1 MKENIKISV
10 YVGLGFLI
18 SFGILFSYLV
28 MYEEKYF
35 DIQLEE
41 TQLDTNRVDENNIIF
56 LLGRSYIDHI
66 NLGHVQNTLNDNGMN
81 VVVKYEN
88 DRSPNKNFKIDDFIS
103 KKTDYIVYGI
113 GFNDLGILDSE
124 ALEHG
129 ITASRNSA
137 ECIDVNKN
145 TQFNFDNQT

>member
-56 LLGRSYIDHI
+56 L
-66 NLGHVQNTLNDNGMN
+66 T
-81 VVVKYEN
+81 
-88 DRSPNKNFKIDDFIS
+88 IS
-103 KKTDYIVYGI
+103 
-113 GFNDLGILDSE
+113 S
-124 ALEHG
+124 
-129 ITASRNSA
+129 
-137 ECIDVNKN
+137 
-145 TQFNFDNQT
+145 